1 MRPADSVRFAFQS
14 LSAQPLRTFLSALG
28 IAIGITAVILLTS
41 IGQGLHSFVIEEF
54 SQFGTNIISI
64 TPGHTD
70 THGGPIGAINTVRPL
85 SIDDALALRRAPHV
99 LASDPTVQGNGDV
112 EYDRRSRRVMIYG
125 VSHAMTE
132 AMRMKVA
139 AGDFLPDD
147 DPRSARAFVV
157 LGAKVAQE
165 LFGEGSSLGARVR
178 VGGERY
184 RVIGV
189 MEAKGQVLG
198 FDMDDMVY
206 IPVGRA
212 LEMFNRD
219 SLGEIHLSYQATA
232 PLEEVE
238 ESIRH
243 VLLTRHGR
251 EDFTLTPQ
259 QKMLETFGTIL
270 DAITFAVAAI
280 GGISLLVG
288 GVGIL
293 TILTIAVSERTAEI
307 GLLRAIGATRRRIL
321 IMFLGEAAVLAALGG
336 GAGLALGWIIA
347 LLLQA
352 FLPALPVETPWS
364 YAIAAEL
371 SAVVVGLIAGV
382 APARRA
388 ALLDP
393 LEALRSE

>member
-1 MRPADSVRFAFQS
+1 MLF
-14 LSAQPLRTFLSALG
+14 
-28 IAIGITAVILLTS
+28 
-41 IGQGLHSFVIEEF
+41 
-54 SQFGTNIISI
+54 
-64 TPGHTD
+64 
-70 THGGPIGAINTVRPL
+70 
-85 SIDDALALRRAPHV
+85 
-99 LASDPTVQGNGDV
+99 
-112 EYDRRSRRVMIYG
+112 RS
-125 VSHAMTE
+125 
-132 AMRMKVA
+132 
-139 AGDFLPDD
+139 
-147 DPRSARAFVV
+147 
-157 LGAKVAQE
+157 
-165 LFGEGSSLGARVR
+165 
-178 VGGERY
+178 RY

-293 TILTIAVSERTAEI
+293 TLLTIAVSERTAEI